1 MEKERV
7 NHPSHYQLPNGLEAI
22 DIARYLDFNLGNVVK
37 YVVRAG
43 RKDENGMKLRD
54 KMIEDLQKAKFYLE
68 DEINALT
75 NEKERAEGTKRSI

>member
-1 MEKERV
+1 MENERV

-43 RKDENGMKLRD
+43 RKDENGMKLKD
-54 KMIEDLQKAKFYLE
+54 KMIEDLKKAKFYLE
-68 DEINALT
+68 DEIKVLT
-75 NEKERAEGTKRSI
+75 NGKERI